1 MENDCTLQ
9 INQKGLYLA
18 CDLILI
24 MLIQC
29 MKDIQDVYKRQ
40 GLYLAC
46 DLILIMLIQCMKD
59 IQPLLLKHSLRI

>member
-29 MKDIQDVYKRQ
+29 MKDIQ
-40 GLYLAC
+40 
-46 DLILIMLIQCMKD
+46 
-59 IQPLLLKHSLRI
+59 PLLLKHSLRI